1 MPFRESDTPRM
12 PNSDVVLRG
21 EQQSHPRAKGDIT
34 VDFSLREICE
44 LGGFW
49 PRSWGEGW
57 KGGSASTLI
66 SGLDLGCHAFEY
78 SCSTLETREDARA
91 MTWIP
96 SEYYILVVSDF
107 ALAVVVCKF
116 ALCLSPELGSFE
128 ATAATFSQVDEEH
141 LLQWRLSLREVLP
154 PNDLSQLLW
163 RKTL

>member
-1 MPFRESDTPRM
+1 MRIGRFLAQIVGGGMERGKRF
-12 PNSDVVLRG
+12 DVNLWIG
-21 EQQSHPRAKGDIT
+21 
-34 VDFSLREICE
+34 
-44 LGGFW
+44 
-49 PRSWGEGW
+49 
-57 KGGSASTLI
+57 
-66 SGLDLGCHAFEY
+66 SGLPCIRIFVLHL
-78 SCSTLETREDARA
+78 LEKRENARA